1 MCEFFNSVGKLSHPL
16 LPKDP
21 STDASKEEADS
32 SHRSMQADPAYAALA
47 RGTYTGGTS
56 ALGEAQNS
64 LDKLVT
70 GPVNIADNSF
80 VKASTKTTMRRIW
93 SDTDNVGAYQRVL
106 AYKKAA
112 RLATSAVSV
121 ASAPRIDTNHATRHN
136 VQPHVPRLDTKN
148 AETLRPNRPAPPAT
162 RRANASSEC
171 SKSDVELAAQLP
183 HAGGALARSSEVLED
198 PAADSSADL
207 LEKVRADLLEKA
219 KATRATMWTSTM
231 WTSTMWTSTTAVI
244 PIQMHQ
250 QADEDEQERLHEQP
264 SEWSNE
270 EIEKW
275 FQKHLRLQAMVR
287 DSAIKTLRP
296 AEQKTVLD
304 TALAVVHESM
314 HETEAFVHAVEKEL
328 EALGTSRNASM
339 PNGEDLTEELADK
352 DEQILKKHQPAQEDD
367 QVHTEANDKIPS
379 RKPSAGCCIAC
390 FENCFCTVA
399 RNRSHAY

>member
-47 RGTYTGGTS
+47 RGTYTGVTS

-70 GPVNIADNSF
+70 GPVNTADNSF

-93 SDTDNVGAYQRVL
+93 SDTAIVGAYQRVL

-136 VQPHVPRLDTKN
+136 VALQSHIPSLDTKN
-148 AETLRPNRPAPPAT
+148 AETLRPNSPAPPAT

-183 HAGGALARSSEVLED
+183 HAGDALARSSEVLED

-219 KATRATMWTSTM
+219 KATHA
-231 WTSTMWTSTTAVI
+231 TMWTSTTAVI
-244 PIQMHQ
+244 PVQMHH
-250 QADEDEQERLHEQP
+250 QADEQERFHEQP

-296 AEQKTVLD
+296 AQEQKTVLD

-352 DEQILKKHQPAQEDD
+352 DEQILKKHQSAQEED
-367 QVHTEANDKIPS
+367 QVHAEANDKMPA
-379 RKPSAGCCIAC
+379 RKPSAGWCIAC
-390 FENCFCTVA
+390 FENCFCAVA
-399 RNRSHAY
+399 RNHSHSY

>member
-1 MCEFFNSVGKLSHPL
+1 MCEFLNSVGKLSHPL

-21 STDASKEEADS
+21 STETSKEEADS

-47 RGTYTGGTS
+47 RGTYTGVTS
-56 ALGEAQNS
+56 ALGEAENS

-70 GPVNIADNSF
+70 VPANTADNSF

-93 SDTDNVGAYQRVL
+93 SDTAIVGAYQRVL

-136 VQPHVPRLDTKN
+136 VALQSHIPSLDTKN

-171 SKSDVELAAQLP
+171 SKSDVERAAQLP
-183 HAGGALARSSEVLED
+183 HAGDALARSSEVLED
-198 PAADSSADL
+198 PAAATGDGVVDSSADL

-219 KATRATMWTSTM
+219 KATRATMWTST
-231 WTSTMWTSTTAVI
+231 TAVI
-244 PIQMHQ
+244 PVQMHQ
-250 QADEDEQERLHEQP
+250 DQQADEQERLHEQP

-275 FQKHLRLQAMVR
+275 FEKHLRLQAMVR

-296 AEQKTVLD
+296 AEEQKTVLD

-328 EALGTSRNASM
+328 EALGTSRNALL

-352 DEQILKKHQPAQEDD
+352 DEQILKKHQAAQEDD
-367 QVHTEANDKIPS
+367 QVHAEANEKMPA
-379 RKPSAGCCIAC
+379 RKPSAGWCIAC
-390 FENCFCTVA
+390 LCKLLLCCCLQ
-399 RNRSHAY
+399 S

>member
-1 MCEFFNSVGKLSHPL
+1 MCEFLNSVGKLSHPL

-32 SHRSMQADPAYAALA
+32 SHRSMQANPAYAALA
-47 RGTYTGGTS
+47 RGTYTGATS
-56 ALGEAQNS
+56 ALGEAENS

-70 GPVNIADNSF
+70 VPANTADNSF

-93 SDTDNVGAYQRVL
+93 SDTAIVGAYQRVL

-136 VQPHVPRLDTKN
+136 VALQSHVPSLDTEN
-148 AETLRPNRPAPPAT
+148 APPAT

-171 SKSDVELAAQLP
+171 SKSDVERAAQLP
-183 HAGGALARSSEVLED
+183 HAGDALARSSEVLED
-198 PAADSSADL
+198 PAAATGDGVVDSSADL

-219 KATRATMWTSTM
+219 KATRATMWTST
-231 WTSTMWTSTTAVI
+231 TAVI
-244 PIQMHQ
+244 PVQMHQ
-250 QADEDEQERLHEQP
+250 QADEQERLHEQP
-264 SEWSNE
+264 SEWLEWSNE
-270 EIEKW
+270 EIGKW
-275 FQKHLRLQAMVR
+275 FQKHLPLQAMIR

-296 AEQKTVLD
+296 AEEQKTVLD

-328 EALGTSRNASM
+328 EALGTSRNALM
-339 PNGEDLTEELADK
+339 PNGEDLTEELANK
-352 DEQILKKHQPAQEDD
+352 DEQILKKHQTAQEDD
-367 QVHTEANDKIPS
+367 QVHVEANEKMPA
-379 RKPSAGCCIAC
+379 RKPSAGWCIAC
-390 FENCFCTVA
+390 F
-399 RNRSHAY
+399 